1 MKALL
6 SLRFAYR
13 HFRASFWAMA
23 LSMIAVALGVA
34 LVVAIRLMN
43 STVLQGF
50 LDTVDATAGR
60 ASLMVGGDEGA
71 FFSDEIVSKISA
83 VPGVKL
89 AVPLVRGV
97 AFPND
102 DSGELLTVHGVDLAN
117 DDAVRVYHVR
127 RGSETLVEDLVEFLN
142 QPDSVLLGR
151 QFADARGL
159 GVGDSLQLVTP
170 VGVRP
175 FTVRG
180 LLDPQ
185 GTARVLKGR
194 LVVMDVYAAQPI
206 FTGSG
211 QINQIDVLTVAD
223 VDIDAVRG
231 TIATMLPSGIRVE
244 QPEVRKQVLRRAV
257 AAFQT
262 MLSAFSLLATMAGFV
277 VCFGRLQGLFET
289 RTWEIGLLRAVGL
302 RRLSVFSELLKEA
315 LLLGT
320 GGVLVGIPLG
330 IAIARWSLPILAQTT
345 ALNFGLPVPAIA
357 EPPIG
362 DAPLVGAAVG
372 LLAALAAA
380 VAPATRLARKS
391 PVAALSLR
399 GRESPAGPSIGRFAL
414 LGLAAVILSLI
425 AAQGV
430 LRLPVL
436 GLATTALMVVGA
448 AALSGPMIRG
458 TVTWLRARSTR
469 LDPIGRLV
477 VAQLERAPRGT
488 ALTVTTLGIGLGTV
502 IMIGTLGWS
511 FEKSIVSVLTDRY
524 SASLVITSAFVRGG
538 YESAPVT
545 DGVLREVV
553 QVPGVSAV
561 AGEQHRRISYQ
572 GSSVVLAAFDSA
584 CFDSS
589 VVCDWA
595 LSRPVEGA
603 LRLVAEGKAILV
615 SPSFSLQFG
624 AREGDTIRLSSSS
637 GDVELLIAAI
647 TPGQPESAIVL
658 ARHVYARHW
667 DDSLVTWVHVATR
680 EGVAPGEVAQR
691 IREGLGRKYRLR
703 VLTSAE
709 MIEHFAGQVREAF
722 SLQYVLE
729 VVTLF
734 VVLVGVGDTLAAAVV
749 ARRRQFGMMR
759 AVGLHRARLF
769 GMVMLEGLSIG
780 FLGLLLAVGLG
791 LALSTFWVQV
801 QFPALLGWTLE
812 QYFPWPFFIVGG
824 AVTMVVCM
832 IGSLIPSVRAASLS
846 PVAVLRG
853 E

>member
-34 LVVAIRLMN
+34 LVVAVRLMN

-60 ASLMVGGDEGA
+60 ATLVVGGDEGTS
-71 FFSDEIVSKISA
+71 FSDEIVSKVAA

-102 DSGELLTVHGVDLAN
+102 DSGELLTVHGVDFAN

-127 RGSETLVEDLVEFLN
+127 RDSETLVEDLVEFLN
-142 QPDSVLLGR
+142 QPDSILLGKR
-151 QFADARGL
+151 FADGRGL
-159 GVGDSLQLVTP
+159 KVGQSLELVTP
-170 VGVRP
+170 IGVK
-175 FTVRG
+175 FFKIRG

-185 GTARVLKGR
+185 GTARVLQGR
-194 LVVMDVYAAQPI
+194 LVVMDVYAAQPV
-206 FTGSG
+206 FAASG
-211 QINQIDVLTVAD
+211 QVNQIDVLTMVDAD
-223 VDIDAVRG
+223 VDAVRDA
-231 TIATMLPSGIRVE
+231 IVPILPSGIRVE

-315 LLLGT
+315 LLLGL
-320 GGVLVGIPLG
+320 GGVAIGIPLG

-345 ALNFGLPVPAIA
+345 ALNFSLPVPAIA

-362 DAPLVGAAVG
+362 DAPLFGLAVG
-372 LLAALAAA
+372 LAAALAAA
-380 VAPATRLARKS
+380 VAPAGRLARRS
-391 PVAALSLR
+391 PVAALSMR
-399 GRESPAGPSIGRFAL
+399 GRESPPRASIGRLTL
-414 LGLAAVILSLI
+414 LGLVAVILSLI
-425 AAQGV
+425 GAQSL
-430 LRLPVL
+430 LRTPIL
-436 GLATTALMVVGA
+436 GLVTTALMVVGA

-458 TVTWLRARSTR
+458 TLKWIRSR
-469 LDPIGRLV
+469 SAGLDPTGRLV

-502 IMIGTLGWS
+502 ILIGTLGWS

-538 YESAPVT
+538 YESAPLS
-545 DGVLREVV
+545 DGVLRELA
-553 QVPGVSAV
+553 QVPGVAVV
-561 AGEQHRRISYQ
+561 AGEQHRRVSYQ
-572 GSSVVLAAFDSA
+572 GSSVILAAFDAS
-584 CFDSS
+584 CFESS
-589 VVCDWA
+589 IVCDWA
-595 LSRPVEGA
+595 LSRPVDNA
-603 LRLVAEGKAILV
+603 LHLLAEGKAVLV
-615 SPSFSLQFG
+615 SPSFALQFG

-658 ARHVYARHW
+658 ARGVYTRLW
-667 DDSLVTWVHVATR
+667 DDSLVTWVHVATHN
-680 EGVAPGEVAQR
+680 GVAPAEVARR
-691 IREGLGRKYRLR
+691 IREQLGRRYRLR

-709 MIEHFAGQVREAF
+709 MIDHFAGQVREAF

-729 VVTLF
+729 LVTLF

-759 AVGLHRARLF
+759 AVGLHRSRLF
-769 GMVMLEGLSIG
+769 SLVMLEGVSIAL
-780 FLGLLLAVGLG
+780 LGLVLAVGLG

-812 QYFPWPFFIVGG
+812 QYFPWRFVIAGG
-824 AVTMVVCM
+824 AVTMLVCM
-832 IGSLIPSVRAASLS
+832 IGALVPSMRAASLS
-846 PVAVLRG
+846 PVGVLRG